1 MFFKLEF
8 RILDIKIKNR
18 QSLSIVSF
26 KNNILFL
33 KVIAN
38 NTQYFIYV
46 LMSNLKLNSNNDC
59 HSQKWIKK

>member
-18 QSLSIVSF
+18 QSFSIVSF

-46 LMSNLKLNSNNDC
+46 LMSNLKLNLNNDC
-59 HSQKWIKK
+59 HS

>member
-59 HSQKWIKK
+59 HSQKWIKQ